1 MADFNIVLSEPKT
14 GASYKIEA
22 TSAITG
28 ALMGKSIGDEISGD
42 VFGFRGYTIQI
53 TGATDK
59 TGIPARKDLPGV
71 GRRKLLLSK
80 GVGFK
85 PTYGGQR
92 VRKSIRGAEINSD
105 FVQINAKVVTYGE
118 KELKSY
124 FETEKTAE

>member
-14 GASYKIEA
+14 GVSYKIEA
-22 TSAITG
+22 TSGITG

-42 VFGFRGYTIQI
+42 VFGFAGYTIQI

-105 FVQINAKVVTYGE
+105 FVQINAKVVTSGE
-118 KELKSY
+118 KDLKSY